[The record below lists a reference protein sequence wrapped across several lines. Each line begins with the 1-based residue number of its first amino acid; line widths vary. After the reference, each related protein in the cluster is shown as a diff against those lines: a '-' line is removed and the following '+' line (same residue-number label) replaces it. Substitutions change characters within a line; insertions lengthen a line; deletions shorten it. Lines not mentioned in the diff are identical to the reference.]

1 VFEKAITAAPA
12 DSGAFAHFSAPL
24 ELAVIIPVMNEAA
37 NVRPLVARLEA
48 ALAGIGWEAI
58 FVDDHSPD
66 GTADAVRALAREDR
80 RIRIVE
86 RIGRRG
92 LSSAVV
98 EGMLASA
105 APVLAVIDGDM
116 QHDEA
121 LLPALFACASGG
133 TDIAIGSRYVTG
145 GGVGQWDEGRASAS
159 RFATRAANAVLPVAV
174 SDPMSGFFAIRRQ
187 AFNAALPHLS
197 GSGFKILLDLII
209 SSPVPPTI
217 AELPYVFRTREHGTS
232 KLDLMVVAEYAQ
244 LLADKTVGRIVPVRL
259 LMFLA
264 VGVLGLGVHLS
275 VLGSALSGGV
285 DFAIAQGAAV
295 FTAMT
300 FNFALNNV
308 FTYRDR
314 RLRGWRFVTGL
325 LSFYAVCL
333 VGAAANIGVGAWV
346 HDLHN
351 AWWVAG
357 AAGALVGAVW
367 NYAASSFV
375 TWRR

>member
-12 DSGAFAHFSAPL
+12 DSGAPAHFSAPL
-24 ELAVIIPVMNEAA
+24 ELTVIIPVMNESA
-37 NVRPLVARLEA
+37 NVRPLVARLDA

-66 GTADAVRALAREDR
+66 GTADAVRALARGDR

-121 LLPALFACASGG
+121 LLPGLFACASGG
-133 TDIAIGSRYVTG
+133 TDIAIGSRYVAG

-217 AELPYVFRTREHGTS
+217 AELPYVFRTREHGAS

-275 VLGSALSGGV
+275 VLGTGLSTGTS
-285 DFAIAQGAAV
+285 FAVAQGAAV

-314 RLRGWRFVTGL
+314 RLRGWRFVAGL

>member
-1 VFEKAITAAPA
+1 MFERAIEAAA
-12 DSGAFAHFSAPL
+12 VGSGAIAPL

-37 NVRPLVARLEA
+37 NVAPLIARLDA
-48 ALAGIGWEAI
+48 VLAGIGWEAI

-66 GTADAVRALAREDR
+66 GTADAVRTIARTDR

-116 QHDEA
+116 QHDEG
-121 LLPALFACASGG
+121 LLPALFACCNGG
-133 TDIAIGSRYVTG
+133 TDIAIGSRYVAG
-145 GGVGQWDEGRASAS
+145 GGVGSWDESRASAS
-159 RFATRAANAVLPVAV
+159 RFATRAANAVLPVTV
-174 SDPMSGFFAIRRQ
+174 GDPMSGFFAIRRD
-187 AFNAALPHLS
+187 AFEAALPHLS

-209 SSPVPPTI
+209 SSPRAPTVV
-217 AELPYVFRTREHGTS
+217 ELPYVFRERTAGES

-264 VGVLGLGVHLS
+264 VGLLGLGVHLS
-275 VLGSALSGGV
+275 VLGGSLAGGV
-285 DFAIAQGAAV
+285 DFAVAQGVAV

-333 VGAAANIGVGAWV
+333 VGAAANIGVGSWV
-346 HDLHN
+346 HDLDN
-351 AWWVAG
+351 SWWVAG

-375 TWRR
+375 TWRK

>member
-1 VFEKAITAAPA
+1 MMMFERAITAATAPA
-12 DSGAFAHFSAPL
+12 PFDAPL
-24 ELAVIIPVMNEAA
+24 ELAIVIPVMNEAA
-37 NVRPLVARLEA
+37 NVAPLITRLDA
-48 ALAGIGWEAI
+48 VLAGIGWEAI

-66 GTADAVRALAREDR
+66 GTADSVRAIARADR

-92 LSSAVV
+92 LSSAVI

-105 APVLAVIDGDM
+105 APVIAVIDGDM
-116 QHDEA
+116 QHDEG
-121 LLPALFACASGG
+121 LLPALFACVSGG
-133 TDIAIGSRYVTG
+133 ADIAIGSRYVSG
-145 GGVGQWDEGRASAS
+145 GGVGTWDQSRASAS
-159 RFATRAANAVLPVAV
+159 RFATRAANAVLPVPV
-174 SDPMSGFFAIRRQ
+174 GDPMSGFFTIRRS
-187 AFNAALPHLS
+187 AFTAALPHLS
-197 GSGFKILLDLII
+197 GSGFKILLDLLV
-209 SSPVPPTI
+209 SSPTTPAIV
-217 AELPYVFRTREHGTS
+217 ELPYVFRERTAGES

-264 VGVLGLGVHLS
+264 VGMLGLGVHLS
-275 VLGSALSGGV
+275 VLGGALAFDS
-285 DFAIAQGAAV
+285 DFALAQGLAV

-314 RLRGWRFVTGL
+314 RLRGWRFASGL

-333 VGAAANIGVGAWV
+333 IGAAANIGVGSWV
-346 HDLHN
+346 HDLDN

-375 TWRR
+375 TWRK